1 MMVVSMSV
9 ALSSGDFNAFNT
21 VSTSA
26 DVVSGSV
33 VGTNPP
39 IRFSHS
45 LVHWCVGR
53 CSLIDGLVSGVPSD
67 WLKSC
72 RPLNN
77 SCSKILSDS
86 VTSVSVSLSEGTKTL
101 SSWEISFGFR
111 MGPSLDLCGL
121 NGS

>member
-1 MMVVSMSV
+1 MMVVSMSA

-21 VSTSA
+21 VSKSA
-26 DVVSGSV
+26 EVVSGSV
-33 VGTNPP
+33 VGINPP

-45 LVHWCVGR
+45 LVHLCVGR

-72 RPLNN
+72 RPLKS

-86 VTSVSVSLSEGTKTL
+86 VTSVSVLLSDGTKTL
-101 SSWEISFGFR
+101 SSWEISLGFR
-111 MGPSLDLCGL
+111 TSPILE
-121 NGS
+121 

>member
-1 MMVVSMSV
+1 MFVV
-9 ALSSGDFNAFNT
+9 LLSGDFKAFNT

-33 VGTNPP
+33 VGTNPL
-39 IRFSHS
+39 IKFSHS
-45 LVHWCVGR
+45 LVHLCVGR

-72 RPLNN
+72 RPLKS

-86 VTSVSVSLSEGTKTL
+86 VTSVSVLSSDGIKTL
-101 SSWEISFGFR
+101 SSWETSLGLR
-111 MGPSLDLCGL
+111 TGPILE
-121 NGS
+121 